1 MQKYNFHP
9 EPPVIGARGTH
20 HPQAATTDEGA
31 RSAENPPR
39 LGPENGIWSVK
50 NADDSHVES
59 KMMVKHEAVG

>member
-39 LGPENGIWSVK
+39 LGPENGI
-50 NADDSHVES
+50 
-59 KMMVKHEAVG
+59 